1 MQVGAFEARNGLGA
15 LLDRVQAGE
24 EIEITRHGKVVAR
37 LVPSRGGIDREQA
50 RAAADRIRKRA
61 EQFAG
66 TDLSWETIKSYR
78 DEGRP

>member
-50 RAAADRIRKRA
+50 RAAADRKRA